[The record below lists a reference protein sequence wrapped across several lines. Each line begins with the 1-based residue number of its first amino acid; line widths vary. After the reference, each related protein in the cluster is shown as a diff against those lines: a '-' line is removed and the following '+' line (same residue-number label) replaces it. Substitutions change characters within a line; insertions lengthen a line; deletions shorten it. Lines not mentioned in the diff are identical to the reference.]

1 MKISRFEIDFLNV
14 EDADAI
20 LIHFYDEH
28 DNNYVVAIDAGR
40 YGDGDTVSK
49 FVKDHYHTNVIDLA
63 ICTHCDDDHYGGFIK
78 MLEEQ
83 KKNLYKG
90 IKINSF
96 MINDP
101 GKYATADD
109 YKYYR
114 LNANVKDKAREVYD
128 VENDKNLIEM
138 IDELKIKRTE
148 ALSWGG
154 NNDYSFFDGVFEILA
169 PTQSYYQSLVPSL
182 RNDLIPYDTT
192 DSDTDDTSLCY
203 GQCLSPKLDA
213 TPDDTSSHNRSSV
226 IVMFKPNPTDKF
238 IFMGDA
244 SESSFNGMIPSD
256 RDKMKNATLLK
267 VPHHGSHHNLSSS
280 IINLI
285 NPKFAIVSAKSTK
298 KYFSPRVKF
307 ALKKKGALV
316 CSTHING
323 SLWFHHG
330 IDGREDEYGPASFL

>member
-40 YGDGDTVSK
+40 YSDGDMVSK

-83 KKNLYKG
+83 MKYPYSG

-101 GKYATADD
+101 GRYTTADD

-128 VENDKNLIEM
+128 GEKDKNLIEM
-138 IDELKIKRTE
+138 IDDLKIKRTE
-148 ALSWGG
+148 ALSCGG

-192 DSDTDDTSLCY
+192 DTDTDDTSICY

-244 SESSFNGMIPSD
+244 CESSFNGMIPSD
-256 RDKMKNATLLK
+256 RDKMKNAKLLK

-285 NPKFAIVSAKSTK
+285 NPKCAIVSAKSTK

-323 SLWFHHG
+323 SLWYHHG
-330 IDGREDEYGPASFL
+330 IDGRDDEYGPATFM

>member
-1 MKISRFEIDFLNV
+1 MKISKFEIDFLDV

-28 DNNYVVAIDAGR
+28 ENNYVIAIDAGR
-40 YGDGDTVSK
+40 YGDGDIVSK
-49 FVKDHYHTNVIDLA
+49 FVKDHYQTREIDLA

-83 KKNLYKG
+83 KAYPYSG

-114 LNANVKDKAREVYD
+114 LNANVKDKSREVYD
-128 VENDKNLIEM
+128 GENDKNLIEM
-138 IDELKIKRTE
+138 IDDMKIQRCE

-154 NNDYSFFDGVFEILA
+154 NNDYSLYDGVIEILA
-169 PTQSYYQSLVPSL
+169 PTQSYYKSLVPSL
-182 RNDLIPYDTT
+182 RNDLVPYDTT
-192 DSDTDDTSLCY
+192 DTDTDDTSLVY
-203 GQCLSPKLDA
+203 GKCLSPKLDA

-226 IVMFKPNPTDKF
+226 IVLFKPNATDKF
-238 IFMGDA
+238 VFMGDA
-244 SESSFNGMIPSD
+244 SESSFNNMLSSD

-267 VPHHGSHHNLSSS
+267 VPHHGSHHNMSSS

-285 NPKFAIVSAKSTK
+285 NPQIALVSAKSTK

-323 SLWFHHG
+323 SLWYHQG
-330 IDGREDEYGPASFL
+330 IDGRDNEYGPVNYL